1 MLRKTKATPKT
12 EGTSL
17 ARATTSPFA
26 WFEEMD
32 RWFDDFRRSF
42 EQRFWGPQGPWGETG
57 LRVREPLVDVID
69 KGSEFLVRAELPGV
83 AKEDVDLNVTD
94 DGIEIKAESNRS
106 REERE
111 KNYYFQE
118 RSYQA
123 LHRFLSFPD
132 EVKPD
137 LASASLK
144 DGILE
149 VRVPKKEP
157 TQESKPVKVRVE

>member
-12 EGTSL
+12 EGTNL
-17 ARATTSPFA
+17 ARATNWPFA
-26 WFEEMD
+26 GFEEMD

-42 EQRFWGPQGPWGETG
+42 EQRSWGPQGPWGETG
-57 LRVREPLVDVID
+57 LLVREPLVDVID

-83 AKEDVDLNVTD
+83 AKEDLDLNVTD

-137 LASASLK
+137 LASASFK
-144 DGILE
+144 DGILA